1 MMTNKEY
8 NTKRNNARK
17 AHREVKLALEKFA
30 KRSKNITY
38 ISGNSYWGLC
48 RIDISVSKDGKVV
61 QEMMEYLKSICP
73 FYDFSDTSSAWFHN
87 YDDTKIERPSD
98 EDEWTVE
105 YEICVS
111 YR

>member
-8 NTKRNNARK
+8 NAKRNNAHK
-17 AHREVKLALEKFA
+17 AHREVKEMLQKFA
-30 KRSKNITY
+30 KRSKYITY
-38 ISGNSYWGLC
+38 KRAESYWGLC

-61 QEMMEYLKSICP
+61 NEMMEYLKSICP
-73 FYDFSDTSSAWFHN
+73 FYDFSSTSSAWFHN

-98 EDEWTVE
+98 EDEWVVE